1 MHIPIRRAGRAA
13 VVSTF
18 LVALPAAAATQEDV
32 RHTIRPGQT
41 LFAIAKRYG
50 VSLQAIVVANGIVN
64 PSRVVA
70 GTKLIIPG
78 AMPPP
83 PAPPST
89 IKQAPRTSK
98 RAAALPPP
106 LPEPPPAPHPDV
118 RALPWP
124 VGGVVIS
131 AWGTPRRNHRHRGI
145 DIGAPEGTA
154 IHSVDDGMV
163 VMSFENYGSFGKLVA
178 IRHDDGIITYYGHN
192 SRNLVHEGDRVRAG
206 DVIAQVGR
214 TGNATCSHVHFEV
227 HVEGQAVDPMLA
239 LGVVPVQEQSD
250 PESEDPALPDDNPPV
265 PESH

>member
-1 MHIPIRRAGRAA
+1 MRNPITASVRAA
-13 VVSTF
+13 GVALF

-50 VSLQAIVVANGIVN
+50 VSLQAIVAANGIIN
-64 PSRVVA
+64 PSRVEA
-70 GTKLIIPG
+70 GMKLIIPG
-78 AMPPP
+78 AMPP

-89 IKQAPRTSK
+89 IKQAPRAPK
-98 RAAALPPP
+98 RTAALPPP
-106 LPEPPPAPHPDV
+106 LPAPPAAHPDV

-163 VMSFENYGSFGKLVA
+163 VMSFEDYGSFGKLVA

-250 PESEDPALPDDNPPV
+250 PESEDPALPDDNPPA
-265 PESH
+265 PQSL

>member
-1 MHIPIRRAGRAA
+1 MRKPIRGATRAA
-13 VVSTF
+13 CVSIF
-18 LVALPAAAATQEDV
+18 LLALPAAAATQEDV

-41 LFAIAKRYG
+41 LFAIARRYG
-50 VSLQAIVVANGIVN
+50 VSLQAIVAANGIIN
-64 PSRVVA
+64 PSHVEA
-70 GTKLIIPG
+70 GMNLIIPG

-83 PAPPST
+83 PPST
-89 IKQAPRTSK
+89 IKQAPRTSHTSK
-98 RAAALPPP
+98 RTVALPAP
-106 LPEPPPAPHPDV
+106 LPEPPPAHPDV

-131 AWGTPRRNHRHRGI
+131 AWGTPRRNHLHRGI

-163 VMSFENYGSFGKLVA
+163 VMSFEDYGSFGKLVA

-192 SRNLVHEGDRVRAG
+192 SRNLVREGDRVRAG

-227 HVEGQAVDPMLA
+227 HVGGQAVDPMLA

-250 PESEDPALPDDNPPV
+250 PESEDPALPDDNPPA
-265 PESH
+265 PQSL